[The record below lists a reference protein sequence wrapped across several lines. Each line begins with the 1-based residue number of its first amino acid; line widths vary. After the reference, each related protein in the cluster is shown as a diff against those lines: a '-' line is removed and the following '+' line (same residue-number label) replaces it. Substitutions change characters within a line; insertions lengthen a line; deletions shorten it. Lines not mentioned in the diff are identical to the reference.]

1 MKLIVKNLFLLVL
14 CGLLVCTLG
23 ACTPKKDRQA
33 DSSVSE
39 GESSTAQDST
49 EKENDTEESF
59 ADQSESFE
67 ESEESAAFEESEDV
81 MTDGDFGYIL
91 AEGVAQLCAYY
102 GEETVLDIPEEL
114 GGNSVTAITTG
125 AFANNTSLLQINV
138 GNSVVNV
145 AEGAF
150 SGCTALEKV
159 SLGNGVA
166 VVYASSFD
174 ACPALKEI
182 EVSVANVGYSS
193 VDGVLYT
200 RDKSEL
206 VRCPQGLS
214 AEEFVVPTG
223 TSLVGEGA
231 FRKCSGVSAV
241 VLPEGCELSPSA
253 FFYCDN
259 MQAFSFEGAVSTV
272 PDYCFFGCVL
282 LEEIALPEGV
292 ESLGEYAFFGCV
304 GLRKISVPA
313 TVTAISDT
321 AFECCTSIEEA
332 EVEGDCATEWY
343 SNYQK

>member
-1 MKLIVKNLFLLVL
+1 MKLIVKNLFLSVL
-14 CGLLVCTLG
+14 CGLLVCTVS
-23 ACTPKKDRQA
+23 ACAPKKDKQA
-33 DSSVSE
+33 DSYVSE
-39 GESSTAQDST
+39 GESSAAQDST
-49 EKENDTEESF
+49 EKADDTEESF
-59 ADQSESFE
+59 EDRSESSE
-67 ESEESAAFEESEDV
+67 GSEESTAEESEDI

-102 GEETVLDIPEEL
+102 GDDTVLDIPEEL
-114 GGNSVTAITTG
+114 GGNSVTAITAG

-174 ACPALKEI
+174 ACPALEEI
-182 EVSVANVGYSS
+182 EVSVANGSYST
-193 VDGVLYT
+193 VEGVLYT
-200 RDKSEL
+200 KDKSEL

-214 AEEFVVPTG
+214 AEEFVVPEG
-223 TSLVGEGA
+223 TSLVGNGA
-231 FRKCSGVSAV
+231 FRKCSGINAV
-241 VLPEGCELSPSA
+241 VLPEGCELSSNA
-253 FFYCDN
+253 FFHCDN
-259 MQAFSFEGAVSTV
+259 LRTFSFEGAVSTV

-292 ESLGEYAFFGCV
+292 ECLGEYAFFGCV
-304 GLRKISVPA
+304 GLRKLSLPA

-321 AFECCTSIEEA
+321 AFECCTGIEEA